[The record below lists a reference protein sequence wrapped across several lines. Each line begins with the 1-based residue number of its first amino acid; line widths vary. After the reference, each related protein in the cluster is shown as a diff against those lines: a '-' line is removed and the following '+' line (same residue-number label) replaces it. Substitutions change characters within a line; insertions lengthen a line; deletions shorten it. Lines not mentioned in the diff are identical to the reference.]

1 MPIDTMTAKIQIAK
15 ALQTQSA
22 LVFEFRLRNFAQLS
36 VQQRLELKDASRK
49 LNSRADEV
57 LEDALE
63 EGTRDA
69 EKLLARLEHQ
79 TESLKHATDK
89 LAKVDEVLG
98 IAAKVVKAAAGVISG
113 GIPSALGL
121 L

>member
-15 ALQTQSA
+15 ALQEQSA
-22 LVFEFRLRNFAQLS
+22 LVFDFRLRNFPQLS
-36 VQQRLELKDASRK
+36 IQQRLELKGASRK

-63 EGTRDA
+63 EGAKDA
-69 EKLLARLEHQ
+69 ETLLAKLDHQ
-79 TESLKHATDK
+79 TESLKLATDQ
-89 LAKVDEVLG
+89 LGKVNEVLG
-98 IAAKVVKAAAGVISG
+98 IAAKVIKAAAGVISG
-113 GIPSALGL
+113 GIPTALGL